1 MGLSQNITGDKIR
14 WLKGFLFVGLFAMII
29 FLFSLVEFFV
39 LHFSKSIFAFPGL
52 MTRFAFHLC
61 FSKCDA
67 ISKKIGPCVSTI
79 IKDENTPY
87 RTLAR
92 LIRLISGCVGT
103 KSQSDSLSLTN

>member
-39 LHFSKSIFAFPGL
+39 FHFSKSIFAFPGL
-52 MTRFAFHLC
+52 MTRFAFCAFQNVMLSAKRSGTV
-61 FSKCDA
+61 F
-67 ISKKIGPCVSTI
+67 STI